1 MDQKSF
7 EEWLQKTKQG
17 SEQSS
22 KEIQKSEQILEYY
35 EKLEEARATQIL
47 QLRCNSIKREV

>member
-7 EEWLQKTKQG
+7 EEWLQKTKQR

-22 KEIQKSEQILEYY
+22 KEIQKSEQILDYY
-35 EKLEEARATQIL
+35 EKLEEAREA
-47 QLRCNSIKREV
+47 QLFQLYSNRIKREV

>member
-1 MDQKSF
+1 MDKNGF
-7 EEWLQKTKQG
+7 EKWLQKTKQR